1 MVNIADLKQCV
12 EKIFFLFF
20 FRFLKKNKIKK
31 EKIMLAGKI
40 FVKQILLAK

>member
-12 EKIFFLFF
+12 EKIFFFFSLF
-20 FRFLKKNKIKK
+20 KKKKIKK

-40 FVKQILLAK
+40 FVKQILLAKK